1 MQIDRA
7 HINSQKDHAQDV
19 LASMVCSG
27 CKLSRT
33 SALIQPEEV
42 LHFGRPC
49 APVLSAPLAPIVIFM
64 SMLSGTDILVG
75 MLKLLCFGAKNVC
88 DVDATHAKLAYGL

>member
-1 MQIDRA
+1 MHIDRA
-7 HINSQKDHAQDV
+7 HINSQKYNAQDV
-19 LASMVCSG
+19 LASKVCSG

-33 SALIQPEEV
+33 FALIQPEEV

-49 APVLSAPLAPIVIFM
+49 APVLAAPLAPIVTVM

-75 MLKLLCFGAKNVC
+75 MLERLCVAKNIC
-88 DVDATHAKLAYGL
+88 GVDAAHAKLADGL